1 MDPALRELAE
11 AGNPDEEV
19 EAILRLELDS
29 EGALPP
35 LVREVARFSDIRTIR
50 LLRRDI
56 PTVWAHPYTASLKAP
71 RMLEIDAPAACSAAE
86 EAGGFDHFGLVDPE
100 PVRRP
105 PPGSRAGAGTII
117 GVIDWG
123 FDFAHCAFRN
133 ADGSTRIRALWDQR
147 GPAPADC
154 VWPEYGRVHSRA
166 AIDAALATA
175 RPYRALGY
183 HPGDADTGI
192 GAHGTHVADVAGGT
206 TRADGGGLAP
216 GAEFVFVHLAS
227 EALSGLANLGDSV
240 RLLEALDFIARIAG
254 DTPFV
259 INMSVGRHAGPHTGL
274 TPVEQAIDRFLEAAP
289 GRMVVQS
296 AGNYFTADTHTAGIV
311 PPGGVVERSWM
322 IPRRDRSGNELEIW
336 YSNRDRLVLRI
347 FAPGSDTALIARLGD
362 SRGLFD
368 ARGRTVGRIYHRAYD
383 PNTPDH
389 HIEIFLHRH
398 APAGRWRIVLEGEL
412 IEDGRF
418 HAWIERDKA
427 GQRGQSRFAPS
438 DVVHHTT
445 IGSIC
450 NGFLPIAV
458 GAVDQSAP
466 QVAPAP
472 FASSGPTRDGRQK
485 PDLAAP
491 GMRIRAAR
499 SAPRRAIVPHHGHT
513 RMSGASQA
521 APYVAGL
528 VSCILSDAEGPMDC
542 HAIRAAI
549 HALIAP
555 AAVTDPAQI
564 LRMGAG
570 VVRTARH
577 PGPGDHPEPTLS
589 ADERTDHVEYL

>member
-1 MDPALRELAE
+1 MDPALRELTE

-56 PTVWAHPYTASLKAP
+56 PAVWAHPYTASLKAP
-71 RMLEIDAPAACSAAE
+71 RMLEIDAPQASLTAG
-86 EAGGFDHFGLVDPE
+86 EAGGFISAFDQLHAPDDDPA
-100 PVRRP
+100 RRP

-117 GVIDWG
+117 AVIDWG
-123 FDFAHCAFRN
+123 FDFAHRAFRKP
-133 ADGSTRIRALWDQR
+133 DGSTRIRALWDQR
-147 GPAPADC
+147 GPAPEGTE
-154 VWPEYGRVHSRA
+154 WPEYGRVHSRA
-166 AIDAALATA
+166 AINAALATTH
-175 RPYRALGY
+175 PYRTLGY

-192 GAHGTHVADVAGGT
+192 GAHGTHVADIAGGSV
-206 TRADGGGLAP
+206 RDDGGGIAP
-216 GAEFVFVHLAS
+216 EAEFVFVHLAS

-240 RLLEALDFIARIAG
+240 RLLEALDFVARIAG

-311 PPGGVVERSWM
+311 PPGGQVERDWI

-336 YSNRDRLVLRI
+336 YSNRDRFVLRL
-347 FAPGSDTALIARLGD
+347 FAPGSTAGLTARLGD

-368 ARGRTVGRIYHRAYD
+368 ARGRPVGRIYHRAYD

-389 HIEIFLHRH
+389 HIEIFLFRN
-398 APAGRWRIVLEGEL
+398 APAGRWRIALEGEL
-412 IEDGRF
+412 VEDGRF
-418 HAWIERDKA
+418 HGWIERDKA
-427 GQRGQSRFAPS
+427 GQRGQSRFARS
-438 DVVHHTT
+438 DVVRHST

-466 QVAPAP
+466 QSPPAP

-491 GMRIRAAR
+491 GMRIVAAR
-499 SAPRRAIVPHHGHT
+499 SAPRGAAAPQDGRT

-528 VSCILSDAEGPMDC
+528 VSCILSDADAPLDC

-549 HALIAP
+549 HALSDP
-555 AAVTDPAQI
+555 AATADHARK
-564 LRMGAG
+564 LRIGAG
-570 VVRTARH
+570 IVRIANY
-577 PGPGDHPEPTLS
+577 PGS
-589 ADERTDHVEYL
+589 DEHLERYPAS